1 MHPEIIFNTG
11 FYKKQ
16 YQIFTQN
23 NMTKINIQEKE
34 CAPRTS
40 RGVIAQK
47 QNIPIDETSRWTR
60 ARTASSFC
68 DSKFCQIFGI
78 ILVVQRMQS
87 TDKQTEMNL
96 SIFNVFNQIYERTFA
111 QSNP

>member
-47 QNIPIDETSRWTR
+47 QNIPIDETSR
-60 ARTASSFC
+60 
-68 DSKFCQIFGI
+68 
-78 ILVVQRMQS
+78 
-87 TDKQTEMNL
+87 
-96 SIFNVFNQIYERTFA
+96 
-111 QSNP
+111 